1 MGGLIVTNYTAGLD
15 FQIGNVW
22 FLIMCLVC
30 VCVCVCV
37 LSKGKHSGVATNFP
51 SSAGVEG
58 EQPKSKELFI
68 IIRHVFMSPCYNLS
82 DNSVRRTCDKD
93 SSTSTQNES
102 EKESRQKIYNTRA
115 RKVNPTTTKEIMAIK
130 PLAKKI
136 NCKYDMH
143 NHATDRDDP
152 CTFYP
157 SDCAGFT

>member
-1 MGGLIVTNYTAGLD
+1 
-15 FQIGNVW
+15 
-22 FLIMCLVC
+22 
-30 VCVCVCV
+30 
-37 LSKGKHSGVATNFP
+37 
-51 SSAGVEG
+51 
-58 EQPKSKELFI
+58 
-68 IIRHVFMSPCYNLS
+68 MSPCYNLS

-93 SSTSTQNES
+93 STCTQNES
-102 EKESRQKIYNTRA
+102 EKENTQKIYNTRA
-115 RKVNPTTTKEIMAIK
+115 RKANPTTTKEIMGTI